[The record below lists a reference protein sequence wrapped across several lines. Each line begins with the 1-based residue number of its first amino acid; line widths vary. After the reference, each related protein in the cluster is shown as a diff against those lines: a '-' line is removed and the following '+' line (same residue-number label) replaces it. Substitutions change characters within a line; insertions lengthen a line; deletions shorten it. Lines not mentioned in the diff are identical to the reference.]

1 MKKLK
6 NILPDLAE
14 VILQSISLHLWYLTP
29 QSIPLALTDEDI
41 SADKRSQIAS
51 SLLNIPRIEVL
62 PMGKPTFPDLS
73 TWSDQLW
80 SQDKLPD
87 LSTMLGPESW
97 LLFNKLGMGEEDLDW
112 LQSDPL
118 FGI

>member
-1 MKKLK
+1 
-6 NILPDLAE
+6 
-14 VILQSISLHLWYLTP
+14 
-29 QSIPLALTDEDI
+29 
-41 SADKRSQIAS
+41 
-51 SLLNIPRIEVL
+51 
-62 PMGKPTFPDLS
+62 MGKPTFPDLS

-112 LQSDPL
+112 LKLDPL
-118 FGI
+118 FLGYDARLQEV